1 MINWKEPPMTK
12 PISIL
17 GIFVADLT
25 FRTDRMPIKG
35 ETFIGNSFKLGPGG
49 KGSNQAVAS
58 RRAGAETNFITKI
71 GKDTFGEMAMKLYTD
86 EGINSEYVWQI
97 KDMATGAASIV
108 VNEETSD
115 NMIIVVPGAADSL
128 VPEDLELAE
137 SGIASSSFFL
147 ASLEVPIPVMQ
158 RGLEVARRNGIRT
171 ILNPAPAAILPDE
184 VYGLSDY
191 FTPNETEASMLAGIQ
206 VENVENAKTAAKI
219 FLERGV
225 KNSVITLGELGV
237 YVSNSEISQHIPSFD
252 MENKVIDTT
261 GAGDAFNGG
270 FAYALAEG
278 MTLIE
283 AIRFG
288 SATAAISVTRLG
300 TAPAMPYKNEIQNL
314 LYK

>member
-1 MINWKEPPMTK
+1 MTK

-49 KGSNQAVAS
+49 KGSNQAVAT
-58 RRAGAETNFITKI
+58 RRAGTETIFITKI
-71 GKDTFGEMAMKLYTD
+71 GKDTFGEMAMKLYAD
-86 EGINSEYVWQI
+86 EGINAEYVWEI
-97 KDMATGAASIV
+97 ADMATGAASIV
-108 VNEETSD
+108 VNEETSE
-115 NMIIVVPGAADSL
+115 NLIIVVPGAADDM
-128 VPEDLELAE
+128 VPDDLEAAE
-137 SGIASSSFFL
+137 EGIAKSSFFM

-158 RGLEVARRNGIRT
+158 RGLEVAKRNRIPT

-191 FTPNETEASMLAGIQ
+191 FTPNETEASMLAGIP
-206 VENVENAKTAAKI
+206 VENVDQAESAAKI
-219 FLERGV
+219 FLDRGV
-225 KNSVITLGELGV
+225 KTAVITLGELGV
-237 YVSNSEISQHIPSFD
+237 YVRNSEISQHVPAFD
-252 MENKVIDTT
+252 MGDKVLETT

-270 FAYALAEG
+270 FAHALAQG
-278 MTLIE
+278 MSLIE

-300 TAPAMPYKNEIQNL
+300 TAPAMPFNSEILDL
-314 LYK
+314 LNK